1 MMPQEP
7 TKQCPLCGEWIHANA
22 VKCRF
27 CKEFLEDNDGL
38 PVSHHARRGPR
49 RSSPVADR
57 GGKKDEN
64 DDFGILTVTPS
75 LWGLMGFFIT
85 AAMFLG
91 VAWFLKFYSLGFIL
105 TELGVDSL
113 GEPMY
118 DQIDLYAGY
127 VALGLAVMTV
137 LIVILRIAHIKSI
150 YYEISPDRI
159 EYARGI
165 FSRKIDNM
173 DMFRVTDIKL
183 HRSLLDCITGVGAV
197 TLVTKDE
204 TDPFFDFEKVAH
216 PKKLYD
222 LIKQSSLTADRKQGV
237 MHLD

>member
-1 MMPQEP
+1 MLQER
-7 TKQCPLCGEWIHANA
+7 TKQCPLCGERIHADA

-27 CKEFLEDNDGL
+27 CKEFLEGDDGL

-49 RSSPVADR
+49 GSSIRAGRADKSKPD
-57 GGKKDEN
+57 GDV
-64 DDFGILTVTPS
+64 GILSVTPS

-85 AAMFLG
+85 AAMFLA

-105 TELGVDSL
+105 RTLGVDSL
-113 GEPMY
+113 GEPTY

-127 VALGLAVMTV
+127 VGIGTALLTV
-137 LIVILRIAHIKSI
+137 LIVVLRIAQLKSI
-150 YYEISPDRI
+150 HYEVSPDRI

-165 FSRKIDNM
+165 FSRKIDNL

-204 TDPFFDFEKVAH
+204 TDPFFDFEKVAA

-222 LIKQSSLTADRKQGV
+222 IIKKASLEADRKHGV
-237 MHLD
+237 VHLD

>member
-1 MMPQEP
+1 MPQEP
-7 TKQCPLCGEWIHANA
+7 TKRCPLCDELIHANA

-27 CKEFLEDNDGL
+27 CKEFLEDNEGL

-49 RSSPVADR
+49 RGAGANRAD
-57 GGKKDEN
+57 KKEQD

-75 LWGLMGFFIT
+75 VGGLMGFFIT

-91 VAWFLKFYSLGFIL
+91 VAWFLWFTSIGDLAQKLIPKTL
-105 TELGVDSL
+105 DERVIQ
-113 GEPMY
+113 
-118 DQIDLYAGY
+118 QIDRYSDY
-127 VALGLAVMTV
+127 VGLAAALLTV
-137 LIVILRIAHIKSI
+137 LTVMLRIAQLKSI
-150 YYEISPDRI
+150 HYEISPDRI

-165 FSRKIDNM
+165 FSRKIDNL

-183 HRSLLDCITGVGAV
+183 HRSLLDCMVGVGSV

-204 TDPFFDFEKVAH
+204 TDPFFDFEKVAS

-222 LIKQSSLTADRKQGV
+222 MIKIASLKADRRQGV
-237 MHLD
+237 VHLD

>member
-1 MMPQEP
+1 MTQEP
-7 TKQCPLCGEWIHANA
+7 TKQCPLCGEWIHADA

-49 RSSPVADR
+49 RSSAGSGRAD
-57 GGKKDEN
+57 KMKQD

-75 LWGLMGFFIT
+75 LWGLVGLFIT
-85 AAMFLG
+85 AAMFLA
-91 VAWFLKFYSLGFIL
+91 VAWFLWSYPIGDLAEKL
-105 TELGVDSL
+105 TPKNLADSVVQ
-113 GEPMY
+113 
-118 DQIDLYAGY
+118 QIDRYSDY
-127 VALGLAVMTV
+127 VAIAAALLTV
-137 LIVILRIAHIKSI
+137 LIVIVRIAQLKSI
-150 YYEISPDRI
+150 YYEVSPDRI

-165 FSRKIDNM
+165 FSRKIDNL

-183 HRSLLDCITGVGAV
+183 HRSLLDCITGVGKV

-204 TDPFFDFEKVAH
+204 TDPFFDFEKVAN

-222 LIKQSSLTADRKQGV
+222 LIKLSSLTADRKQGV
-237 MHLD
+237 VHLD